1 MKSIFKKIIPTT
13 KRYKRNFY
21 FYLELYRKAY
31 IDDTCISKIED
42 LLNVKNINS
51 LKSTN
56 KDIDEKEFIE
66 KFCSENNYSEDIVKS
81 ALIALKIDLKGKSL
95 YIDQLGHIDF

>member
-1 MKSIFKKIIPTT
+1 MKSILKKIIPITR
-13 KRYKRNFY
+13 KYKRNFY
-21 FYLELYRKAY
+21 FYLELYRKGY
-31 IDDTCISKIED
+31 IDDNSMYKIEN
-42 LLNVKNINS
+42 LLNVRNINL

-56 KDIDEKEFIE
+56 KDINEKEFIE
-66 KFCSENNYSEDIVKS
+66 KFCSENNYSEDIAKS